1 MRAEII
7 AVGSELLTPYRWDS
21 NSLFLTEKLQE
32 MGIQVAYK
40 TVVGDNREDL
50 HKALKDA
57 GKRANVIIMTGGLG
71 PTEDDLT
78 REAVANFLKRE
89 LRMDER
95 ILDSI
100 RHFFKSHSMKMP
112 EINLRQ
118 AFVIEGGTVL
128 ENPFGT
134 APGQWIDA
142 GQTKFAL
149 LPGPPSE
156 MKPMV
161 EHHLLPLLAP
171 FAGHRL
177 LTKTLK
183 TVGLGESA
191 VEERVSDL
199 VTGLKNPI
207 FTILA
212 QPGEVEIDLTLKEKE
227 KEEGGEARL
236 EKLFAAI
243 VERLQ
248 ENIFTFR
255 RQETLEEAVV
265 SLLKEKG
272 LHLSLAE
279 SCTGGLISHRIT
291 DVPGSSEV
299 FETGYTVYGTPAK
312 VRLLGVS
319 QETLDRCG
327 VVSRETALE
336 MAEGAKREA
345 GSDYALGVTGIAGP
359 TGGTEETPVGSVWIA
374 LAGPSGS
381 TATFYHFIGER
392 ERVKRSASQ
401 AALTL
406 LWKELKNGGKG

>member
-1 MRAEII
+1 M
-7 AVGSELLTPYRWDS
+7 
-21 NSLFLTEKLQE
+21 
-32 MGIQVAYK
+32 
-40 TVVGDNREDL
+40 
-50 HKALKDA
+50 
-57 GKRANVIIMTGGLG
+57 
-71 PTEDDLT
+71 
-78 REAVANFLKRE
+78 
-89 LRMDER
+89 
-95 ILDSI
+95 
-100 RHFFKSHSMKMP
+100 
-112 EINLRQ
+112 
-118 AFVIEGGTVL
+118 
-128 ENPFGT
+128 
-134 APGQWIDA
+134 
-142 GQTKFAL
+142 
-149 LPGPPSE
+149 
-156 MKPMV
+156 
-161 EHHLLPLLAP
+161 
-171 FAGHRL
+171 
-177 LTKTLK
+177 
-183 TVGLGESA
+183 
-191 VEERVSDL
+191 
-199 VTGLKNPI
+199 
-207 FTILA
+207 
-212 QPGEVEIDLTLKEKE
+212 
-227 KEEGGEARL
+227 
-236 EKLFAAI
+236 
-243 VERLQ
+243 ERLQ